1 MSRSVPN
8 SAASSSRRRGPSID
22 CINLGLQLGGV
33 QILQD
38 INLHLES
45 GKVHCIIGPNGGGKT
60 SFIRSLLGQMPHSG
74 TVETISLQEDNPVI
88 GYLPQLLDF
97 DKTLPVTVSDF
108 MAIVCNGL
116 RPAFAGLGKQ
126 PRQHIEAAL
135 ARVGFHA
142 NVHTRL
148 GSLSGGER
156 QRVLFAQALIP
167 EPSLLV
173 LDEPMNN
180 MDQAGEQRYL
190 ELIEELKESGVT
202 ILWIAHDLTQVKRY
216 ADTVTCINRSVVFH
230 GQPEECLAQLE
241 TGDLFHL
248 ATRRASPDEKM
259 PSASSTQSGGGAS
272 T

>member
-1 MSRSVPN
+1 MTQ
-8 SAASSSRRRGPSID
+8 SAAKQTAPTSRGPSIH
-22 CINLGLQLGGV
+22 CIDLGLQLGGV
-33 QILQD
+33 EILRA
-38 INLHLES
+38 INLKLEA
-45 GKVHCIIGPNGGGKT
+45 GKIHCIIGPNGGGKT
-60 SFIRSLLGQMPHSG
+60 CFIRSLLGQMPHTG
-74 TVETISLQEDNPVI
+74 MVETISLQDDEPVI

-116 RPAFAGLGKQ
+116 RPAFAGLGQQ
-126 PRQHIEAAL
+126 PRQLIAAAL
-135 ARVGFHA
+135 ERVGFVA
-142 NVHTRL
+142 NVNTRL

-180 MDQAGEQRYL
+180 MDQAGEKRYL
-190 ELIEELKESGVT
+190 ELIKNLAADGVT
-202 ILWIAHDLTQVKRY
+202 ILWIAHDLNQVRQY
-216 ADTVTCINRSVVFH
+216 ADTVTCINQTVVFH
-230 GQPEECLAQLE
+230 GSPAECLDQLN

-248 ATRRASPDEKM
+248 ATKRAITKDSDVTTT
-259 PSASSTQSGGGAS
+259 SGSTVGES